1 MFLLPEKWIGEFE
14 NWSIVCK
21 RRWSTHMNA
30 GLVYDSIN
38 CTFSFNIRNIA
49 SHKID
54 NFIITTWTAQKNTN
68 RVQQQQPWLQ
78 RHHHSGHDNENL
90 KGQPTFLL
98 SSKTEIH
105 LQSTIQILSRM
116 SCFGKYLFA
125 IKQKVK
131 LSGAP
136 VLLMLLRP
144 TWPPLDHYSLGGLR
158 ERYSAME
165 KFSFISMDM

>member
-1 MFLLPEKWIGEFE
+1 M
-14 NWSIVCK
+14 
-21 RRWSTHMNA
+21 
-30 GLVYDSIN
+30 
-38 CTFSFNIRNIA
+38 
-49 SHKID
+49 
-54 NFIITTWTAQKNTN
+54 
-68 RVQQQQPWLQ
+68 
-78 RHHHSGHDNENL
+78 
-90 KGQPTFLL
+90 L

-165 KFSFISMDM
+165 KFSFISMDMEVLKYSNGIDCFGIEMNIQGRFLF